1 MSSIRL
7 EGFLI
12 DDENEEKFATH
23 HLSARQVIQILDNVH
38 IVLPNKKGF
47 RGAYL
52 VLGKDNGGACI
63 AVPVEPTHDPT
74 VWRPITAWP
83 CKPGERTLL
92 EERGRY
98 YERRT

>member
-1 MSSIRL
+1 MSSVRI

-12 DDENEEKFATH
+12 DDENEEKIAAH
-23 HLSARQVIQILDNVH
+23 GVSYRQIIQILDNVH
-38 IVLPNKKGF
+38 IVMPNKKGY
-47 RGAYL
+47 RGVYL

-63 AVPVEPTHDPT
+63 AVPVERTNDPT
-74 VWRPITAWP
+74 VWRPITAWR

-98 YERRT
+98 YEPRR